1 MGPVASRAMAA
12 QAWFS
17 RGDVDVAPGTVAVL
31 QLTVVNLGDT
41 TDTFVLTPAGMAAG
55 WTTINPATITMFG
68 GTQQVVDIEV
78 FAPLLPSTTAGPT
91 SLTIRV
97 VPQSDP
103 DDVRTAET
111 TLNIASSFDR
121 RLDVLQPAL
130 RGRRGATY
138 EMMLENRGNTL
149 ASCRLHLV
157 DPSGRV
163 EADFDPPA
171 AGVEPGAS
179 TLIRMKLRT
188 RGLQWERR
196 ARTVPFRISADQP
209 GSPTAVAS
217 ATFVQTPMVPER
229 LLGRLMALVAV
240 AGLVVAGWFGVVK
253 PAIQDAADQAVIDAT
268 PATTSTVVA
277 PIDSAT
283 GVTLPPTSVAPEDEG
298 TIVNIPLP
306 ITVAV
311 GQTDANRYTVPAGQ
325 RLQVTDILVQN
336 PNLDGGVLLIQR
348 NAVTLYTYR
357 LDNVYPEASVALVT
371 AIELLPGEQLVVQVT
386 CAYLGDTT
394 VAGCAQNVFVSGILL
409 PA

>member
-1 MGPVASRAMAA
+1 MAA

-41 TDTFVLTPAGMAAG
+41 TDTFVLTPSGMAAA
-55 WTTINPATITMFG
+55 WTTINPATITLFG
-68 GTQQVVDIEV
+68 GTQQEVSIEV

-91 SLTIRV
+91 SLSIRI

-103 DDVRTAET
+103 DDVRSAET
-111 TLNIASSFDR
+111 TLNIAGSFDR
-121 RLDVLQPAL
+121 RLDVLQPAQ

-179 TLIRMKLRT
+179 TLVRMKLRT
-188 RGLQWERR
+188 KGLQWERR
-196 ARTVPFRISADQP
+196 PRTVPFRIDADQP
-209 GSPTAVAS
+209 GSPTATAT
-217 ATFVQTPMVPER
+217 ATFVQSPVIPERVLGR
-229 LLGRLMALVAV
+229 LLGLAALVALAIV
-240 AGLVVAGWFGVVK
+240 GWVGVVK
-253 PAIQDAADQAVIDAT
+253 PAIRDAADEAVREAT
-268 PATTSTVVA
+268 PATTTTLASTTDPVTGSTVVA
-277 PIDSAT
+277 T
-283 GVTLPPTSVAPEDEG
+283 TLPDEPEG
-298 TIVNIPLP
+298 VIVNIPLP
-306 ITVAV
+306 VAVGV

-325 RLQVTDILVQN
+325 RLQVTDIIVQN
-336 PNLDGGVLLIQR
+336 PNIDQGSLLILR
-348 NAVTLYTYR
+348 DAVTLYTFN
-357 LDNVYPEASVALVT
+357 LANIFGDTSAPLIT
-371 AIELLPGEQLVVQVT
+371 PIEFLPGEQLVVQVT
-386 CAYLGDTT
+386 CAGLTDSTLTT
-394 VAGCAQNVFVSGILL
+394 CSQNVFVSGLLL

>member
-1 MGPVASRAMAA
+1 MAA

-17 RGDVDVAPGTVAVL
+17 HGDVDVVPGTVAVL

-41 TDTFVLTPAGMAAG
+41 TDSFVLTPAGMAAA
-55 WTTINPATITMFG
+55 WTTINPATVTMFG
-68 GTQQVVDIEV
+68 GTQQIIDIEV

-111 TLNIASSFDR
+111 TLIIASSFDR
-121 RLDVLQPAL
+121 RLEILQPAL
-130 RGRRGATY
+130 RGRHNATY

-149 ASCRLHLV
+149 ASCRLHLI

-163 EADFDPPA
+163 EGDFDPPA

-179 TLIRMKLRT
+179 TLIRLKLRT

-196 ARTVPFRISADQP
+196 PRTVPFRISADQA

-229 LLGRLMALVAV
+229 LLGRLMALVAIS
-240 AGLVVAGWFGVVK
+240 ALVVAGWFLVVR
-253 PAIQDAADQAVIDAT
+253 PAIDDAADRAAIGAT

-277 PIDSAT
+277 PVDSST
-283 GVTLPPTSVAPEDEG
+283 GVTVPPSSVPAMAEG

-306 ITVAV
+306 VTVAV
-311 GQTDANRYTVPAGQ
+311 GQTDANRYKVPAGQ

-336 PNLDGGVLLIQR
+336 PNLDGGTLIIQR

-357 LDNVYPEASVALVT
+357 LDNVYPDVAVALVT
-371 AIELLPGEQLVVQVT
+371 GIELLPGEQLVVQVT

-394 VAGCAQNVFVSGILL
+394 FTNCTPNVFVSGLLL